1 MVARASE
8 PVNGG
13 LTTPLGHTRGRAIT
27 RMSAVGHLKP
37 EAPVP
42 PFRIE
47 FRSDT
52 QTTPTEEMRAAMAHA
67 EVGDDQAGEDPT
79 VRALEDLAAEIFR
92 KEAAL
97 FVTSGTMGNLVSLL
111 TLTQRGDS
119 LLVDPESHVTL
130 AEAGGFATLAGCSLI
145 PIESPG
151 FLTAEDIEPYI
162 APVTTHSL
170 NPAVIWTENTHNRRG
185 GVAWGPDVMRELAA
199 LAGRHGLRIHI
210 DGARIFN
217 AAAALDVPVAD
228 LTEGADTVQFCLS
241 KGLGAPFGSMIV
253 GSREL
258 ILQARRT
265 RQLVGGG
272 MRQAGMMAAAGV
284 LALRDG
290 PGRLADDH
298 RRAKQLGDVI
308 DDLPGLRLV
317 SPVYTNLIFVT
328 WDPTVL
334 DLNVFIE
341 EAARRGVG
349 VGGPRGDMFRLVTH
363 HQISDADIDEAS
375 DVLAAAADAAAVAST
390 PA

>member
-1 MVARASE
+1 M
-8 PVNGG
+8 
-13 LTTPLGHTRGRAIT
+13 
-27 RMSAVGHLKP
+27 
-37 EAPVP
+37 P

-47 FRSDT
+47 LRSDT
-52 QTTPTEEMRAAMAHA
+52 QTTPTEDMRAAMARA
-67 EVGDDQAGEDPT
+67 DVGDDQAGEDPS
-79 VRALEDLAAEIFR
+79 VRELEDLAAELFR
-92 KEAAL
+92 KDAAL

-130 AEAGGFATLAGCSLI
+130 AEAGGFATLAGCSVI
-145 PIESPG
+145 PIRTPG
-151 FLTAEDIEPYI
+151 WLTPADVEPYI
-162 APVTTHSL
+162 TPVTTHSL

-185 GVAWGPDVMRELAA
+185 GVAWGPEVMRELAA
-199 LAGRHGLRIHI
+199 LAGRHGLRLHI

-228 LTEGADTVQFCLS
+228 LADGADTVQFCLS

-253 GSREL
+253 GSGDL
-258 ILQARRT
+258 ITRARRT

-272 MRQAGMMAAAGV
+272 MRQAGVMAAAG
-284 LALRDG
+284 LIALRDG

-298 RRAKQLGDVI
+298 RRAKRLGDVI

-328 WDPTVL
+328 WDPSAL
-334 DLNVFIE
+334 DLNVFID

-363 HQISDADIDEAS
+363 HQISDADIDEAA
-375 DVLAAAADAAAVAST
+375 DVLAAAADAAALA
-390 PA
+390 